1 MDWRDRIPRT
11 LTKAHLKAVQVLQG
25 AGIKFEI
32 ERCFPLQPRGFVVAD
47 IYLPQHGA
55 NGVRLECDGEFHK
68 GRRLDRD
75 QDKDARLLAQH
86 GIPTVRLENRRILR
100 RDGEAYVLATLEVKA
115 VEA

>member
-1 MDWRDRIPRT
+1 MNWRHRIPKT

-25 AGIKFEI
+25 AEIKFEI
-32 ERCFPLQPRGFVVAD
+32 ERCFPLNPRGYVVAD
-47 IYLPQHGA
+47 LYLPER
-55 NGVRLECDGEFHK
+55 NLRVECDGEFHR